1 MTLKPVENSDRID
14 ERIFVNEDL
23 SRPENRI
30 NIAMF
35 GLMAQEWFRTW
46 LLSQLGITGNT
57 IVYPRTNSKAMRPDF
72 TIEDPDTRETLG
84 WIEVE
89 IGRDS
94 GQLSRYQ
101 GSFVEPV
108 KAIWGHAGDV
118 SLEGIASRL
127 KGELEAGTLQP
138 QARMSV
144 LLLRKLIVNAL
155 TDAASVSKPVQVS
168 TEMRGHWL
176 VQGLT
181 ESLGDRLDFDLKP
194 IVPGNLKANAHG
206 KEGFS
211 LRVFSRIAS
220 AHDVSVL
227 HIRGGATEIR
237 FASRARLECYLPD
250 HGAAIAAWCGV
261 IRRLDGEIDISGMEQ
276 VPIRIGK
283 ARFAEQMIEFSECLV
298 ALSRPA

>member
-1 MTLKPVENSDRID
+1 MTWEPVENSDRIN

-35 GLMAQEWFRTW
+35 GLMAQGWFRTW
-46 LLSQLGITGNT
+46 LLSQLGITGNA
-57 IVYPRTNSKAMRPDF
+57 IVYPRTNSEAMRPDF
-72 TIEDPDTRETLG
+72 TIEDADTGETLG

-101 GSFVEPV
+101 GNFVEPV
-108 KAIWGHAGDV
+108 KTIWGCSGDV
-118 SLEGIASRL
+118 SLECIASRL
-127 KGELEAGTLQP
+127 NGELEAGTLQP

-155 TDAASVSKPVQVS
+155 TDTASDSKPVQVS

-176 VQGLT
+176 VQGLV
-181 ESLGDRLDFDLKP
+181 ERLGDRLDFDLKP
-194 IVPGNLKANAHG
+194 IVPGNLKANARG
-206 KEGFS
+206 REGFS
-211 LRVFSRIAS
+211 LRVFSRMAS

-227 HIRGGATEIR
+227 HIHGGAAEIR
-237 FASRARLECYLPD
+237 FASRARLERYLSD
-250 HGAAIAAWCGV
+250 HGEAIAAWCGV
-261 IRRLDGEIDISGMEQ
+261 IRRMGGEIDISRMEQ
-276 VPIRIGK
+276 VPIRIRK
-283 ARFAEQMIEFSECLV
+283 AKFAEQMIEFSECLA
-298 ALSRPA
+298 ALTRPA